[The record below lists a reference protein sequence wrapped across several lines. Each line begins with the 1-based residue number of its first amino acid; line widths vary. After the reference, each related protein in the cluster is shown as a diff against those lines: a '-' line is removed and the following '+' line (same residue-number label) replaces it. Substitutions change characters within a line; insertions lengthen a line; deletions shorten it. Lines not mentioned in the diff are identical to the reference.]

1 MANMIL
7 TECSGCGTVVAAE
20 AIAQYSAVLN
30 PQLGATERITF
41 ARCRKCDSPFLVG
54 EEFFGG
60 GGGGTDGTEAW
71 SDPYRVYPS
80 RDELLRPKLPPT
92 VQNPYREAINCIKAQ
107 AYSAATMMCYRTLD
121 AACIE
126 HNISE
131 ATLAES
137 LKEMRTQGVIEPRLF
152 EWAEALPAVMNT
164 TGPQADSAVSRN
176 DASDVLAFTDAFLA
190 YLYSFRNRY
199 HGFLKRRTRVTEQ
212 RPPLHGESTAASA
225 VAAGAASRPSN
236 GDRPQ

>member
-7 TECSGCGTVVAAE
+7 TECSACGTVVAAE

-60 GGGGTDGTEAW
+60 SGGGTDGTEAW

-137 LKEMRTQGVIEPRLF
+137 LAEMQTQGIVRVGRG
-152 EWAEALPAVMNT
+152 PA
-164 TGPQADSAVSRN
+164 GRDE
-176 DASDVLAFTDAFLA
+176 
-190 YLYSFRNRY
+190 
-199 HGFLKRRTRVTEQ
+199 HH
-212 RPPLHGESTAASA
+212 RPPGRLGGVAERRFGRPRVHRRFPRVSLFVPQPLPRVPEAAHEGDR
-225 VAAGAASRPSN
+225 AAPTASR
-236 GDRPQ
+236 